1 MSELSETRVECG
13 RVDRAHFVG
22 GATSM
27 TGESELE
34 REVKYLMADDRST
47 ERDLMGMSW
56 SLF

>member
-1 MSELSETRVECG
+1 
-13 RVDRAHFVG
+13 
-22 GATSM
+22 M

-56 SLF
+56 SLFLCMLPRLGLVLIRARRMLG